1 MKKVFYILIPVFIAI
16 CFGSCDVPNDI
27 PYPIVEGRITA
38 FEVEGQCGENGSGE
52 GSATIDKDLR
62 TVSLFVC
69 DTVDV
74 KKLEVNRIE
83 LKSETKNPDVNYRY
97 EYAKQAFEK
106 GKYGQTI
113 TILEELV
120 TLFKGTANAEESLYL
135 LALSHYEN
143 QDYMN
148 SGSYF
153 KTYYQHYPKGQYT
166 ELARFY
172 AGYGYYLDSP
182 DTQLDQSGT
191 YKAIEELQNF
201 LDYFPKSDK
210 AMIAQ
215 NCIFELQDKLVLKE
229 LQSAQLYYNLGN
241 YMGNNYESAVIVA
254 KNAIKD
260 YPYSKYKE
268 PLEMLIL
275 KARYQEANQSV
286 DYKKAERFR
295 DVVDEYYSFIND
307 YPESEYRKE
316 ADNIYEIAKK
326 YIKE

>member
-1 MKKVFYILIPVFIAI
+1 MLMLN
-16 CFGSCDVPNDI
+16 S
-27 PYPIVEGRITA
+27 
-38 FEVEGQCGENGSGE
+38 CGEYQ
-52 GSATIDKDLR
+52 KVL
-62 TVSLFVC
+62 
-69 DTVDV
+69 
-74 KKLEVNRIE
+74 
-83 LKSETKNPDVNYRY
+83 KNPDVNYRY

-182 DTQLDQSGT
+182 EPQLDQTGT

-210 AMIAQ
+210 ATIAQ
-215 NCIFELQDKLVLKE
+215 NAIFELQDKLVLKE
-229 LQSAQLYYNLGN
+229 LQNAQLYYNLGT
-241 YMGNNYESAVIVA
+241 YMGNNYQSAVIVA
-254 KNAIKD
+254 ENAIKD

-268 PLEMLIL
+268 ALAKEKGCSVRELS
-275 KARYQEANQSV
+275 KADVNKSFKACNLYCFCERSM
-286 DYKKAERFR
+286 KKAFGEF
-295 DVVDEYYSFIND
+295 DMVDEDPEAKEGDGSKLDLIN
-307 YPESEYRKE
+307 K
-316 ADNIYEIAKK
+316 
-326 YIKE
+326 